1 MKYDQF
7 KNLLNQIRPN
17 SDQAASIWLQW
28 AEELEGYDSSNGE
41 LPEGSY
47 KTAENFLDTFAEQ
60 LISIQERYGTEI
72 AQQMISLA
80 EISSCPFPWEMN
92 RAAEHLAAG
101 GELSEIAK
109 MESEGTLEDSSPAM
123 QM

>member
-17 SDQAASIWLQW
+17 SDQAASIWLKW
-28 AEELEGYDSSNGE
+28 AEELEGYDSGNGE

-47 KTAENFLDTFAEQ
+47 KTAEDFLDTFAEQ
-60 LISIQERYGTEI
+60 LISIQERHGSEVT
-72 AQQMISLA
+72 QQMISLA

-101 GELSEIAK
+101 GEISEIAK
-109 MESEGTLEDSSPAM
+109 MESEGTLEDDDFTL